1 MHHTKHSVVRMNQR
15 GIAHAMVELINAY
28 GTAQGDK
35 IVFTQK
41 AAIARLNEARA
52 EKAALNRVLDTGC
65 ANLSGVMHQLHEIEA
80 ELTVLMK
87 LIDKHGGVVVMV
99 DDNLITVYGLH

>member
-1 MHHTKHSVVRMNQR
+1 MHHTKHSVARMNQR
-15 GIAHAMVELINAY
+15 GFVHAMTRLICAY
-28 GTAQGDK
+28 GTDKGDK
-35 IVFTQK
+35 IILTQK

-52 EKAALNRVLDTGC
+52 EKVALELALDAVC
-65 ANLSGVMHQLHEIEA
+65 ADLSGVMHQLHEIEA

-99 DDNLITVYGLH
+99 GDNLITVYGLH